1 MEDKD
6 DVSISKHSL
15 ADVEVARAVRAWLH
29 VVASHVDFD
38 ECVAAAVETLSVGL
52 PMASFGCSKCGA
64 THLDTAK
71 FAQKLHTR
79 HVCQVCDH
87 RWIKQPAVFGNPLAA
102 LGCSLEGAVLYVSR
116 VPVTAG
122 APQVVSGQS
131 SYVCGCGTTA
141 RGKGSCRVAACEP
154 G

>member
-29 VVASHVDFD
+29 VVASHVNFD

-64 THLDTAK
+64 THLDTAR
-71 FAQKLHTR
+71 FAQKLHTC
-79 HVCQVCDH
+79 HVC
-87 RWIKQPAVFGNPLAA
+87 
-102 LGCSLEGAVLYVSR
+102 
-116 VPVTAG
+116 
-122 APQVVSGQS
+122 
-131 SYVCGCGTTA
+131 
-141 RGKGSCRVAACEP
+141 
-154 G
+154 